1 MIFIAG
7 FTPIDSYRTHVCIR
21 WILAGKGEDPQKN
34 SSPRK
39 APLDNR
45 YYGYD
50 SAKKKLITSHELSPL
65 KVKSIMYGDRSFAG
79 ESSTSGIP
87 LDDPTGTQTSTLSKQ
102 SDANINA
109 ELSVPKKCLE
119 NKVIAPFPTA
129 VGNSRFRRTEKAS
142 EKDLT
147 QVDTLQA
154 RKMMRDV
161 VQPLPRLARGFDQT
175 LAVNRSFLR
184 TKSFKGTSNTVVRS
198 PTHGPKVSAR
208 RKMVIMGRSTLI
220 ARIPARLHLQTFD
233 GDTLFP
239 RHPHR

>member
-1 MIFIAG
+1 M
-7 FTPIDSYRTHVCIR
+7 
-21 WILAGKGEDPQKN
+21 
-34 SSPRK
+34 
-39 APLDNR
+39 
-45 YYGYD
+45 
-50 SAKKKLITSHELSPL
+50 SPL

-87 LDDPTGTQTSTLSKQ
+87 LDDPTGTQTSRLRKQ
-102 SDANINA
+102 SDGNVNA

-119 NKVIAPFPTA
+119 TKVIAPFPTA

-142 EKDLT
+142 KKGLT

-198 PTHGPKVSAR
+198 PIHGPKVSAR
-208 RKMVIMGRSTLI
+208 RKMVIMGHSTLI
-220 ARIPARLHLQTFD
+220 ARIPARLHFQTFD